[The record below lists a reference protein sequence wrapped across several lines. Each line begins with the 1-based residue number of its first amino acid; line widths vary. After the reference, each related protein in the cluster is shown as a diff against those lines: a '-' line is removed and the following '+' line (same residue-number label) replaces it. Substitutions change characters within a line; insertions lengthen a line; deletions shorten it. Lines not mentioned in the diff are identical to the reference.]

1 MRLAHMDVHE
11 GLTDRWDN
19 ISGGWGGG
27 TTQTNGDGRRG
38 GRRKKAW
45 EEVSQAS
52 EGINMV

>member
-11 GLTDRWDN
+11 GLTDRWDS
-19 ISGGWGGG
+19 ISGGWGGDN
-27 TTQTNGDGRRG
+27 TNQWRWEERG
-38 GRRKKAW
+38 KKKKKAW

>member
-19 ISGGWGGG
+19 ISGGWGG

>member
-27 TTQTNGDGRRG
+27 QHKPMEMG
-38 GRRKKAW
+38 GEGEEEKKSMGGG
-45 EEVSQAS
+45 EP
-52 EGINMV
+52 GL